1 MWFKRSDGVMFSA
14 SEDSASFK
22 MMSKDGSFEQQPSD
36 EQTDAPDNK
45 TAKTLDKKRQNRASR
60 KKANS

>member
-1 MWFKRSDGVMFSA
+1 MFCA

-22 MMSKDGSFEQQPSD
+22 MMSKDGSFEQMPSD
-36 EQTDAPDNK
+36 EQTDAANNE
-45 TAKTLDKKRQNRASR
+45 TAKSSDKKRQNRPSR